1 MPQTS
6 GICPYLGLEHDPS
19 IRLSYVESGHRC
31 YALSSMG
38 DFQPDADHQSSF
50 CLGPAHT
57 TCPRYEST
65 EGREATGAHV
75 QRRKHRTRTITRPRL
90 LLWTALA
97 LAAILVAWQLA
108 GLLAAPPSVPPVGQV
123 ATATSTASAAAVM
136 ATPDPGFAPSPAPT
150 AILAARPLVGT
161 VATPTVAA
169 GDLFFN
175 VAPQAAAVG
184 WVSSNE
190 ARGNHLG
197 DSFLHAGVVQGNIF
211 HGVLQFDLSRVPR
224 GAPIRSAALTLTG
237 LDDSRLDRDSSDSWQ
252 VRWLAPEINEA
263 WSRHNFQDIHNA
275 PVQQTI
281 LPALRQDSL
290 APFAVNQFVF
300 DQAQLALLQQA
311 LIDNQTLAAFR
322 LDGPL
327 GGPDSMFTWD
337 SGYGPASRQNMPG
350 LWIVTGPA
358 PATPPP
364 VPTQDYI
371 VVTSTPTPA
380 NVLTAAAERLTAEA
394 SAAQAGTATPTPR
407 NYVTATPTPLN
418 ESTAE
423 AQRLALG
430 LPFVVTATPVPQNPA
445 TATADARYATAVALT
460 TGTWTPLP
468 RDYVTA
474 TPTATF
480 VVVTNTPTA
489 NNIFDLLERVITE
502 ATRTATAGPPT
513 PFPPGV
519 VTATPTRTSTP
530 VPQNFETAQAQIV
543 MVTIQA
549 ITTGTWTPTPTAGA
563 GTPEP
568 PPTPAEISPTV
579 SLTETAG
586 VTSTL
591 PVPPVGPPGF
601 TLQADAPLGVVI
613 SQVVNVR
620 FGPGVN
626 YAVIGQATNGSQL
639 SLVGRSQ
646 DSAWLAVCCVD
657 GQQGWVA
664 TFLIASDI
672 DVTTLPVLPAPA
684 QAQTRPGLGGAVTAW
699 VSAWR
704 QGVER
709 LVALWSSTAQY

>member
-1 MPQTS
+1 MSQTS
-6 GICPYLGLEHDPS
+6 GICPHLGLQHDPQ
-19 IRLSYVESGHRC
+19 IRLSYVDSGHRC
-31 YALSSMG
+31 YALSSAG
-38 DFQPDADHQSSF
+38 DFQPDADHQSSY
-50 CLGPAHT
+50 CLGSAHT
-57 TCPRYEST
+57 TCPRFGSAERHEVT
-65 EGREATGAHV
+65 EVRV
-75 QRRKHRTRTITRPRL
+75 KRKKPRARTAPRL
-90 LLWTALA
+90 RIVLWAALA
-97 LAAILVAWQLA
+97 LAAVLVAWQLA
-108 GLLAAPPSVPPVGQV
+108 TLLAAPQPVSPVGQV
-123 ATATSTASAAAVM
+123 TTATPTASAAAAM
-136 ATPDPGFAPSPAPT
+136 PTPDPGFAPSPAPT
-150 AILAARPLVGT
+150 TIPAALILNET

-175 VAPQAAAVG
+175 LAPQAAAVG

-197 DSFLHAGVVQGNIF
+197 DSFLHAGVVEGNIF

-224 GAPIRSAALTLTG
+224 GAPIRSAVLTLTG
-237 LDDSRLDRDSSDSWQ
+237 LDDGRLDRSSSDSWQ
-252 VRWLAPEINEA
+252 LRWLAPEINEA
-263 WSRHNFQDIHNA
+263 WSRQSFQTIHNA

-281 LPALRQDSL
+281 LPAFRQEVL

-311 LIDNQTLAAFR
+311 LIDNQTLVAFR

-327 GGPDSMFTWD
+327 GGPDNMFTWD

-380 NVLTAAAERLTAEA
+380 NVLTAAAEQLTAEA
-394 SAAQAGTATPTPR
+394 LVAQVGTATPTPR
-407 NYVTATPTPLN
+407 NFVTATPTPLN

-430 LPFVVTATPVPQNPA
+430 LPFVVTPTPVPLNAA
-445 TATADARYATAVALT
+445 TATADARYATAVAMT

-489 NNIFDLLERVITE
+489 SDIFALLDRVIAE

-519 VTATPTRTSTP
+519 ATATPTRTSTP
-530 VPQNFETAQAQIV
+530 APQNFETAQAQII
-543 MVTIQA
+543 MVTVQA
-549 ITTGTWTPTPTAGA
+549 ITTGTWTPTPTAGP
-563 GTPEP
+563 GTPV
-568 PPTPAEISPTV
+568 PTLAPAEIAPAS
-579 SLTETAG
+579 SLTETVA

-591 PVPPVGPPGF
+591 PVPPVGTPSI
-601 TLQADAPLGVVI
+601 TLQAGSPLGIVI
-613 SQVVNVR
+613 SEVVNVR

-626 YAVIGQATNGSQL
+626 YAVIGQAPNGSQL

-646 DSAWLAVCCVD
+646 DSAWLAVCCID
-657 GQQGWVA
+657 GQPGWVA
-664 TFLIASDI
+664 TFLINSDI

-684 QAQTRPGLGGAVTAW
+684 QSRTLQGLGDAIIEW
-699 VSAWR
+699 VSAWQ
-704 QGVER
+704 QGMER
-709 LVALWSSTAQY
+709 LAGRWSYIVQY